1 MVGVTGIV
9 IEKWSEKPIHEAIVW
24 IGDQEIITDE
34 NGRFSID
41 IPLGEVFVRI
51 NKDGYKEGVFSLQ
64 TVSETEFTLILEP
77 LFGALA

>member
-9 IEKWSEKPIHEAIVW
+9 IEKWSEKPIPEAIVW
-24 IGDQEIITDE
+24 IGDQEILTDE

-77 LFGALA
+77 LFQSL

>member
-77 LFGALA
+77 LFQSL